1 VLRQNLTPRTNF
13 FVLVY
18 YRNMAIL
25 NYTDLE
31 RFMGKTFTDTQQEA
45 ASIILMTLENEL
57 SYYLNKPL
65 YAQVFTNEK
74 HMLEIGQRQIFL
86 RNSPVRSVTAFSV
99 GMNNQMVN
107 QVISDFDIYP
117 WGIDN
122 VRIAGQGYIAL
133 VTYTAGVYDSDSVVL
148 ERVLFTASAR
158 EMSKFLAD
166 AQGLERLNVEG
177 TDYVFGNKGES
188 GFTEQELKMISRLKR
203 RIVR

>member
-1 VLRQNLTPRTNF
+1 
-13 FVLVY
+13 
-18 YRNMAIL
+18 
-25 NYTDLE
+25 
-31 RFMGKTFTDTQQEA
+31 
-45 ASIILMTLENEL
+45 MTLENEL

-74 HMLEIGQRQIFL
+74 HMLEMGQRQIFL

-148 ERVLFTASAR
+148 ERVLLTSSAR

-188 GFTEQELKMISRLKR
+188 GFTTQELKIISRLKR